1 MRSTKSIVFQS
12 ILFLLVILSLGV
24 GLLSYLAVKSL
35 NEDLTTSND
44 KISKLQSQLPKEI
57 TGFESLDEDK
67 YQAVF
72 LKSGTGVANSLVDNV
87 YFGKIQNASNATV
100 ELTNVY
106 YLNGEN
112 QNSIS
117 LTKLGCELH
126 GPEDKMVINR
136 DDISFWENLKD
147 DGQVV
152 KAIKDFARAN
162 PQGQE
167 CPAPY

>member
-1 MRSTKSIVFQS
+1 MRSTKSIVFQT
-12 ILFLLVILSLGV
+12 ILFLLVILSLGLGV
-24 GLLSYLAVKSL
+24 LSYLAVKSL
-35 NEDLTTSND
+35 NEDLTASND
-44 KISKLQSQLPKEI
+44 EISKLQSELPKEI
-57 TGFESLDEDK
+57 TGFESLNKDK

-72 LKSGTGVANSLVDNV
+72 LKSGTGVANSLTGSV
-87 YFGKIQNASNATV
+87 YFGKIENAGNATF

-106 YLNGEN
+106 YLKDEN
-112 QNSIS
+112 QNGIS

-162 PQGQE
+162 PRGQE
-167 CPAPY
+167 CSSA